1 MGCDISWQASL
12 GVTFW
17 NLVDLLAYATMGALV
32 YVFVWG
38 ALLDYLDLHK
48 ESLRRRELCMK

>member
-48 ESLRRRELCMK
+48 ESLRR